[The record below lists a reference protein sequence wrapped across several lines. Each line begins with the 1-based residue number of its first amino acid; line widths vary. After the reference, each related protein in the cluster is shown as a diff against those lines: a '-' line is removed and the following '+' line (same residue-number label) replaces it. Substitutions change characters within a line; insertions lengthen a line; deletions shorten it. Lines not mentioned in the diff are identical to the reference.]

1 MLSHNRYTR
10 TQSEMKAHLEAGREA
25 RKGKR
30 EAEQADAVAKLRS
43 FQASMRAGL
52 SLPAALVRIRLNVQS
67 LKCSSCWPSCGS
79 PRRPCMLC

>member
-43 FQASMRAGL
+43 FQASMRAG
-52 SLPAALVRIRLNVQS
+52 
-67 LKCSSCWPSCGS
+67 
-79 PRRPCMLC
+79 